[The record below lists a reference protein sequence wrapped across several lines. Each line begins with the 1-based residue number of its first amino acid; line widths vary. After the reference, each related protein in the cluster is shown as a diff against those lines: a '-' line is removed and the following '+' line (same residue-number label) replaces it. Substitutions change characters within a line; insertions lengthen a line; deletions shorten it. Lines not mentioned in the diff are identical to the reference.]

1 MQEINLKI
9 LKYLNWLWEE
19 VFFQNFVKIFVDAP
33 IFIIPVFLL
42 WYWIYYSYNS
52 NFLSKNVGY
61 EIFNTLQNKKKEN
74 LILITYW
81 IIFWLIIS
89 LIIQQIVPINRPE
102 DFLDK
107 SKLLM
112 THLPD
117 ASFPSDHTTVWM
129 AFLFWILFAWYK
141 KYFLIFLLPITF
153 MVISRIIAWVHWPF
167 DILAGTFVWLF
178 SSYITFSHISK
189 NKFVK
194 KINLEIIKLLKYIKL

>member
-19 VFFQNFVKIFVDAP
+19 IFFQNFVKIFIDTP

-42 WYWIYYSYNS
+42 WYWIYYSYSS

-61 EIFNTLQNKKKEN
+61 EKKEK
-74 LILITYW
+74 LMLITYW
-81 IIFWLIIS
+81 IIFWLTIS

-112 THLPD
+112 KHLPD
-117 ASFPSDHTTVWM
+117 ASFPSDHATVWM
-129 AFLFWILFAWYK
+129 AFLFWVLFAWYK
-141 KYFLIFLLPITF
+141 KLFLIFLLPMLF
-153 MVISRIIAWVHWPF
+153 MILSRVIAWVHWPF
-167 DILAGTFVWLF
+167 DIIMGTFVWLF